1 MPLSLVT
8 ARVHLAKTEV
18 APTSRTALLTGI
30 THPTHT
36 EREREHGTC
45 RSWVTS
51 HANNTDMTTRQP
63 QKNHPRLP
71 VPTAD
76 AHTARE
82 SVALACRSLQTPQ
95 GAGIQEDRPLWGAHP
110 TAFHRS
116 ASDFHAGA
124 WLSPHPKP
132 CRLNPFVSAR
142 AGVAMP
148 RLQGEAHRAAR
159 DSSPVPTP
167 VSKVARGGNPRDS
180 DSAED
185 GLQHLRSGHD
195 VGIVCTVGLACR
207 RQLLERGK

>member
-1 MPLSLVT
+1 VQKL
-8 ARVHLAKTEV
+8 
-18 APTSRTALLTGI
+18 GYI
-30 THPTHT
+30 TRKQHRHD
-36 EREREHGTC
+36 
-45 RSWVTS
+45 
-51 HANNTDMTTRQP
+51 NTRQP
-63 QKNHPRLP
+63 HEEPP
-71 VPTAD
+71 
-76 AHTARE
+76 
-82 SVALACRSLQTPQ
+82 
-95 GAGIQEDRPLWGAHP
+95 
-110 TAFHRS
+110 S
-116 ASDFHAGA
+116 ASCAYSRCSHSPRERSSRVPLSPDSTRRRNTRRQAFVGGSPNRISQKQSNFHAGA

-195 VGIVCTVGLACR
+195 VGIVCAVGLARR

>member
-1 MPLSLVT
+1 MQK
-8 ARVHLAKTEV
+8 R
-18 APTSRTALLTGI
+18 GYI
-30 THPTHT
+30 TRKHPNNHMQTTQTTH
-36 EREREHGTC
+36 
-45 RSWVTS
+45 
-51 HANNTDMTTRQP
+51 N
-63 QKNHPRLP
+63 QKNHLGFLRLQQRCSHSPRERSERWLP
-71 VPTAD
+71 QA
-76 AHTARE
+76 ASA

-116 ASDFHAGA
+116 VSNFHPGA
-124 WLSPHPKP
+124 WLSPPPKP

-142 AGVAMP
+142 TGVAMP

-195 VGIVCTVGLACR
+195 VGIVCAVGLARR